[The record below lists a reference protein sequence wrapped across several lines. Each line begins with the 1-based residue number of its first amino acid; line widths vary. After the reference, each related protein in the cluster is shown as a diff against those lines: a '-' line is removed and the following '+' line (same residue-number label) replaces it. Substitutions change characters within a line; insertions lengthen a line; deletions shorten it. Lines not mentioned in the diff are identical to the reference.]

1 VTDVRPQIVAA
12 WEKNQD
18 RTLDEMTQFA
28 PLVEIAS
35 AEHER
40 AERRL
45 FLS

>member
-1 VTDVRPQIVAA
+1 MQAA
-12 WEKNQD
+12 VEESAG
-18 RTLDEMTQFA
+18 RTLNDMAPFA
-28 PLVEIAS
+28 PLVDVLS